1 MTDDRR
7 TAVVVGA
14 GAFGLATALELRRRG
29 WSVDLLDRAAP
40 PHPDASS
47 TDLSKIVRVDY
58 GDDPF
63 HLAFAEEAM
72 EGWKRWNR
80 EAPFRAFHRDGLL
93 LLAESMERGSFERES
108 WDALIRRG
116 YTLERVDSRTLRE
129 RFPAWAEGRFRE
141 GYLNPGGGWSESA
154 RIVAWMEERARAA
167 GVRIGTGDVSDL
179 VVEHGRAVGVQL
191 RDDRTIRADAVVVA
205 AGAWTPELV
214 PDTGDALTTVRQP
227 VLHFSTEAPGAWQP
241 PRFPVWTADVARL
254 GWYGFPSTAD
264 GRIKIGHH
272 GPGVSAPDET
282 DRVTAAGDALRE
294 PLDRRAEPVVP
305 DSHVQRCRAFLRE
318 ALPSLADAP
327 LVGDRICR
335 YCDTPDGR
343 FWIDRHPGLD
353 GLTVAAG
360 GSGHGY
366 KFAPVLGPIVASV
379 VEGRD
384 HPRAAQLRWRSA
396 GASDVRERMRASEPA
411 DRRRG
416 LPISDEDDPG
426 PAGR

>member
-1 MTDDRR
+1 
-7 TAVVVGA
+7 VVGA
-14 GAFGLATALELRRRG
+14 GVFGLATALELRRRG
-29 WSVDLLDRAAP
+29 WSVDLLDRAPP
-40 PHPDASS
+40 PHPEASS

-63 HLAFAEEAM
+63 HLAFAEEAV
-72 EGWKRWNR
+72 EGWRRWNR

-93 LLAESMERGSFERES
+93 LLAESMEPGSFERES
-108 WDALIRRG
+108 RDALLRRG
-116 YTLERVDSRTLRE
+116 HTLERVDSRTLRE

-141 GYLNPGGGWSESA
+141 GYFNPDGGWSGSA
-154 RIVAWMEERARAA
+154 RIVAWMADRARAE
-167 GVRIGTGDVSDL
+167 GVRIVTGEARGL
-179 VVEHGRAVGVQL
+179 VVEHGRAVGVEIGG
-191 RDDRTIRADAVVVA
+191 DRTIRADAIVVA

-214 PDTGDALTTVRQP
+214 PDTVDALATVRQP
-227 VLHFSTEAPGAWQP
+227 VLHFSTDAPGAWQP
-241 PRFPVWTADVARL
+241 PRFPVWTADIATL
-254 GWYGFPSTAD
+254 GWYGFPSTPD

-272 GPGVSAPDET
+272 GPGVGAPSESG
-282 DRVTAAGDALRE
+282 GDADPEDAPFGDPR
-294 PLDRRAEPVVP
+294 DRRAEPVVP
-305 DSHVQRCRAFLRE
+305 ASHVRRCRAFLRE

-327 LVGDRICR
+327 LVGDRLCR

-379 VEGRD
+379 VEDGH
-384 HPRAAQLRWRSA
+384 HPRAGPLRWRSA
-396 GASDVRERMRASEPA
+396 GGSDVRERMRAGGSA

-416 LPISDEDDPG
+416 PPISGEDDPG